1 MKIEIKGRLK
11 LVGAPEKK
19 SEKFTVQ
26 NIVISRQSLDE
37 FGDPEGNENIY
48 PMQVVNEDIDKLKLS
63 SMIGKKVY
71 ATGYINGRE
80 HEGNYFTSIRLK
92 SIAII
97 DTASANGFP
106 AAVEAGNGA
115 EVSDDLP
122 F

>member
-11 LVGAPEKK
+11 LVGTPEQK

-37 FGDPEGNENIY
+37 FGDPQGNENIY

-63 SMIGKKVY
+63 AMIGKKVH

-92 SIAII
+92 SIVLI
-97 DTASANGFP
+97 DSADKNGFP
-106 AAVEAGNGA
+106 APVEQPVPA
-115 EVSDDLP
+115 DDLP